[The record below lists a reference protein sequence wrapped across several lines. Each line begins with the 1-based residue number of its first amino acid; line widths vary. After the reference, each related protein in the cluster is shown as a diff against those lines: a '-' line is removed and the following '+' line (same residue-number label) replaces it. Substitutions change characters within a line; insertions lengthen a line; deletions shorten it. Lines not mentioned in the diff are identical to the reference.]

1 MERFLNVHRNRYFFK
16 FIYLKHCE
24 RRLNALNLRLRRDRR
39 VTPLQPE
46 VTRKIIT
53 FLKCAQ
59 FNPFPRLFKD
69 LRIYSKM

>member
-1 MERFLNVHRNRYFFK
+1 M
-16 FIYLKHCE
+16 
-24 RRLNALNLRLRRDRR
+24 NLRLRRDRR